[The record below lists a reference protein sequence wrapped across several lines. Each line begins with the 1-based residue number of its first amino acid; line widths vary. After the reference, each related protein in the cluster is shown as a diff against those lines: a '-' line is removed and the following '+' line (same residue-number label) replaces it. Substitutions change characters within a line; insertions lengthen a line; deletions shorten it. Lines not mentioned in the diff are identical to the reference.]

1 MAAASMALLSMA
13 DGLLTIR
20 IGEYAQFLIVW
31 VQFLTA
37 PDGSGKYGLIISSSP
52 NVLNVFGG
60 ILSGT
65 QVAAG

>member
-1 MAAASMALLSMA
+1 MLIGSSGSA
-13 DGLLTIR
+13 IR
-20 IGEYAQFLIVW
+20 C
-31 VQFLTA
+31 FLTA
-37 PDGSGKYGLIISSSP
+37 PDGSGKYGLISSSSP